1 LDANLLEWRAV
12 ANVQK
17 RRGKWRAQV
26 RRNGHALS
34 RTFHRKT
41 DADAWA
47 RDAEHAID
55 QEIDPTTRRISRK
68 DTFASL
74 IDLHIEDLQ
83 SVGKPLR
90 RSKYHVLER
99 LRTEIRA
106 TPLANLTRERL
117 ILYGRQR
124 AKAGAGPATLAVD
137 ISFIGTILT
146 HASAVH
152 GVAVNVQAVQLARV
166 ALRQLGLVGAPLSR
180 DRRVSEPELATLFQH
195 FDSNLRATIPMT
207 RIIQFAIASAMRIDE
222 IFRIEWNT
230 LDPRTRTILVP
241 DRKDPRRKDAN
252 HQRVPLLAATG
263 FDAWALLEAQRAL
276 RLNGAR
282 CFPYNAKSAGSAF
295 QRAVKSLGIPDLHFH
310 DLRHEATSRLFEA
323 GLTIEQAPLVTG
335 HKDWKMLKRY
345 TQLRPEGLH
354 AVLAK
359 RAVAEG

>member
-1 LDANLLEWRAV
+1 M

-17 RRGKWRAQV
+17 RGSKWRVQV
-26 RRNGHALS
+26 RRNGHVLS
-34 RTFHRKT
+34 RTFHRKS

-47 RDAEHAID
+47 RDTEHAID
-55 QEIDPTTRRISRK
+55 KEIDPATRRVSRK
-68 DTFASL
+68 ETFASL

-90 RSKYHVLER
+90 RSKHHVLER
-99 LRTEIRA
+99 LRTEIGA
-106 TPLANLTRERL
+106 TALANLTRERL
-117 ILYGRQR
+117 ILYGRAR

-166 ALRQLGLVGAPLSR
+166 ALRQLGLIGAPMSR
-180 DRRVSEPELATLFQH
+180 DRRVSEDELAALFAH

-207 RIIQFAIASAMRIDE
+207 RIVQFAIATAMRIDE
-222 IFRIEWNT
+222 IFRIQWAT
-230 LDPRTRTILVP
+230 LDAQTRTILVP
-241 DRKDPRRKDAN
+241 DRKDPRRKDGN

-263 FDAWALLEAQRAL
+263 YDAWALLEAQRAL
-276 RLNGAR
+276 RLNGAA
-282 CFPYNAKSAGSAF
+282 CFPYNPKSAGTAF
-295 QRAVKSLGIPDLHFH
+295 QRACKSLGIVDLHFH

-323 GLTIEQAPLVTG
+323 GLTIEQVPLVTG

-359 RAVAEG
+359 RNGSGVA